1 MQRVNFNIAAILL
14 TVLLSFSAC
23 QERVVYQRAE
33 GQVYGTVYHITY
45 RSPEDLHSGIRAAM
59 QRVDT
64 SLSMFNPSSVISRI
78 NRNESCRT
86 DSLFRQVFR
95 LAQQVNR
102 ESGGVYDITVAP
114 LVNAWGFGIQKGAF
128 PDSASIDSL
137 RRLVGMEKITLRGDS
152 LVKQMP
158 GVQLDAS
165 SIAVTDYMVEIG
177 GEIRLRGQSAQQRP
191 WRIGIERPVDDSL
204 AQSRDLQM
212 VLALDSGALATSGN
226 YRNFYIRDGKKY
238 SHTIHPRTGYPVQS
252 DVLSASVYSA
262 VSCMKA
268 DAYATAFMG
277 IGFEA
282 AKTLID
288 ADPEMEGCL
297 IYEDAGTLKVWIS
310 EGLKAKVL
318 RQEE

>member
-23 QERVVYQRAE
+23 QERVVYQWAE

-45 RSPEDLHSGIRAAM
+45 RSPEDLHPGIRAAM

-128 PDSASIDSL
+128 PDSARIDSL

-165 SIAVTDYMVEIG
+165 SIAKVEIG

-277 IGFEA
+277 MGFEA